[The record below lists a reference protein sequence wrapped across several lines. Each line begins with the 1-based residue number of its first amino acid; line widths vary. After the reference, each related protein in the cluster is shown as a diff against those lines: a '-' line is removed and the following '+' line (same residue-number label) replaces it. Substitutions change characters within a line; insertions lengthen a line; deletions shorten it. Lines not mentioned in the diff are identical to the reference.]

1 LSPGYGQQYNTFE
14 RSPQIKELNPFNIHL
29 LTELF
34 ACQLAFVIFSTI
46 VRHRLED
53 MGAGKYVIAEFVFT
67 YCDRILKSAKS
78 TEAEVEDS
86 LEKVVQLFS
95 YLAEKYVF
103 ADI

>member
-1 LSPGYGQQYNTFE
+1 
-14 RSPQIKELNPFNIHL
+14 
-29 LTELF
+29 
-34 ACQLAFVIFSTI
+34 
-46 VRHRLED
+46 